1 MSTVHFSPVLP
12 HLVFPSSSPLIISLQ
27 ILCWWTVG
35 PFYLYF
41 VLWLSVCLSGILLR
55 SWHACCCGKQNKQ
68 LHRDD
73 GLKLFI
79 FIHKFC
85 ICGMVRY
92 LYTFTLIDLVCHVFH
107 WFSFYH
113 LSSTH
118 SSLSWRCSFHFK
130 NNQGGDVAR
139 IITITMATNNL
150 TWRKI
155 HERINR
161 LLLKLGFHKRRKHKH
176 KHNSSEKQARI

>member
-1 MSTVHFSPVLP
+1 MSTVHFLSVLP

-35 PFYLYF
+35 PFYLHF
-41 VLWLSVCLSGILLR
+41 VLWLGVCLSGILLR

-73 GLKLFI
+73 GLKLFL

-92 LYTFTLIDLVCHVFH
+92 LYTFTLIDLVCHVVH

-118 SSLSWRCSFHFK
+118 SSLSWRCSLHFK
-130 NNQGGDVAR
+130 NNQGRDVAG
-139 IITITMATNNL
+139 ITTITMTTNNL

-155 HERINR
+155 A
-161 LLLKLGFHKRRKHKH
+161 LLTDSWAYH
-176 KHNSSEKQARI
+176 SSLAKALFSRATLAQTQA

>member
-41 VLWLSVCLSGILLR
+41 VLWLGVCLSGILLR

-85 ICGMVRY
+85 ICGMVR
-92 LYTFTLIDLVCHVFH
+92 VVH

-113 LSSTH
+113 LSSTL
-118 SSLSWRCSFHFK
+118 SSLSWCCSHHFK
-130 NNQGGDVAR
+130 NNQERDVAG
-139 IITITMATNNL
+139 ITTITMTTNNL

-155 HERINR
+155 A
-161 LLLKLGFHKRRKHKH
+161 LLTDSWAYQ
-176 KHNSSEKQARI
+176 SSLAKAWFSRATRAQT

>member
-41 VLWLSVCLSGILLR
+41 VFWLSVCLSGILLR

-73 GLKLFI
+73 GLKLFL

-85 ICGMVRY
+85 ICGIVRY
-92 LYTFTLIDLVCHVFH
+92 LYTFTLIDWVCHVVH
-107 WFSFYH
+107 WFLFIILAQHTRLYH
-113 LSSTH
+113 GVVHFTSKTIKKETSPA
-118 SSLSWRCSFHFK
+118 SPPSPWR
-130 NNQGGDVAR
+130 GTV
-139 IITITMATNNL
+139 
-150 TWRKI
+150 
-155 HERINR
+155 
-161 LLLKLGFHKRRKHKH
+161 
-176 KHNSSEKQARI
+176 

>member
-41 VLWLSVCLSGILLR
+41 VLWLSVCLSGNLLR
-55 SWHACCCGKQNKQ
+55 SLHACCCGKQDKQDKQ

-92 LYTFTLIDLVCHVFH
+92 LYTFTLTDLVCQVFH

-118 SSLSWRCSFHFK
+118 SSLSWRCSLHFK
-130 NNQGGDVAR
+130 NNQGRDVAGST
-139 IITITMATNNL
+139 TITTTTNNL

-155 HERINR
+155 A
-161 LLLKLGFHKRRKHKH
+161 LLTDTWAYQ
-176 KHNSSEKQARI
+176 SSLAKAWFSQVTQV

>member
-79 FIHKFC
+79 FTHTFC
-85 ICGMVRY
+85 ICGMVQY
-92 LYTFTLIDLVCHVFH
+92 LNIITLIDLVCRVVH
-107 WFSFYH
+107 WFSFNH
-113 LSSTH
+113 LSSTL
-118 SSLSWRCSFHFK
+118 SYLSWRCSHHFK
-130 NNQGGDVAR
+130 NKQERDVAG
-139 IITITMATNNL
+139 ITTITMTTNNL

-155 HERINR
+155 A
-161 LLLKLGFHKRRKHKH
+161 LLTDSWAYQSPLAKAWFSRATRA
-176 KHNSSEKQARI
+176 QT